1 MLPFS
6 VRSFHRLRREAETL
20 RDEGEERERDIA

>member
-6 VRSFHRLRREAETL
+6 VRSFHRLKREAE
-20 RDEGEERERDIA
+20 EMREAEIP